1 MGRKE
6 YWLKTIGSSLGLF
19 LVGTLLTALADFFL
33 IIYIIG
39 AVVLW
44 VVTLMWARLRFHDA
58 GLSGAWLLLSL
69 VPIVGNIAVFI
80 ILVLPANT
88 FDSYGRVPSAPQQV
102 EVK

>member
-19 LVGTLLTALADFFL
+19 LVGSFLSYLAEFFL
-33 IIYIIG
+33 IVYILG

-44 VVTLMWARLRFHDA
+44 VVTLMWARLRFHDV
-58 GLSGAWLLLSL
+58 GLSGAWLFLSL
-69 VPIVGNIAVFI
+69 VPVIGNIAVFI

-88 FDSYGRVPSAPQQV
+88 FDTYGKGKVPQQKV
-102 EVK
+102 DIK

>member
-19 LVGTLLTALADFFL
+19 LVGTLLTSIADAFL
-33 IIYIIG
+33 FLYIIG

-44 VVTLMWARLRFHDA
+44 VVTLMWARLRFHDV
-58 GLSGAWLLLSL
+58 GLSGAWLFLSL
-69 VPIVGNIAVFI
+69 VPVIGNIAVFI
-80 ILVLPANT
+80 ILILPANT
-88 FDSYGRVPSAPQQV
+88 FDTYGKAPSAPQKV